1 MAIAPAAAEVAPQAR
16 PAPVVPALATKDAA
30 LSLAARRKKRGKSSA
45 TFGALA
51 LGAVLVFGTAFFLWW
66 SDQPAHEGAAAAN
79 GAGATSPGD
88 SNAVEVSPTPV
99 TENTQ
104 AGGVAA
110 AEQPSEGIRSIDET
124 IWQSPT
130 HGEPLDLAYLAPGC
144 QLIVALRPAELINQP
159 EWEKLV
165 DPRTLGALS
174 QCLTTDLPKTT
185 GKTLDQLNSVTIG
198 LLDASPKE
206 PRLALVA
213 RASEPFVAEEVL
225 AAWGEAKAE
234 PVEAQTIYVAGDR
247 GFFVP
252 DGGEGKILVIAP
264 PADLRETVKQGDQP
278 PPLRRELELLAESS
292 DADRQLTLLVAPNF
306 LFTGGKS
313 LLAERLLD
321 PLSGFLEIQDSDQKL
336 ELPKGLMF
344 SASFGEGNLFL
355 ELRIHDSFAA
365 GSAVVAREYRHR
377 INRLPKQVSGYVRDL
392 QLSAY
397 SKPVLWDYRDQLEV
411 LDRYTRLGFEGKQ
424 IVLRAYLPEIAA
436 HNLALGAHL
445 ALLENPGGPG
455 SPTQTAAQ
463 PTKAETIAD
472 KLKKTFTLNVPNN
485 PLDMTLEQLGNDLG
499 IEIIIVGPDLQQ
511 EGITKNQRL
520 SFDER
525 DKPVSEILQKIM
537 LQANK
542 EGKLVY
548 VIKPKEGTDKEVLY
562 ITTRAAAKK
571 RGDKLPPELEK
582 AK

>member
-1 MAIAPAAAEVAPQAR
+1 AAVAAAPQAR
-16 PAPVVPALATKDAA
+16 PSPIVPALATEGAA
-30 LSLAARRKKRGKSSA
+30 ASLAARRKKRGKTSA

-66 SDQPAHEGAAAAN
+66 SDQPVDQGASAAN
-79 GAGATSPGD
+79 GAGATSLGD
-88 SNAVEVSPTPV
+88 NNKVESSPTPKI
-99 TENTQ
+99 ENTEP
-104 AGGVAA
+104 AGVAA
-110 AEQPSEGIRSIDET
+110 AEQNSEGIRSIDAT

-144 QLIVALRPAELINQP
+144 QMIVALRPAELIDQP

-174 QCLTTDLPKTT
+174 RWLTADLPKTT
-185 GKTLDQLNSVTIG
+185 GKTLDQLESVTVG

-213 RASEPFVAEEVL
+213 RASEPFVGDEL
-225 AAWGEAKAE
+225 LTAWGDAKAE
-234 PVEAQTIYVAGDR
+234 QVEGQTIYVAGDR

-264 PADLRETVKQGDQP
+264 PGDLRETVKQGDQP

-292 DADRQLTLLVAPNF
+292 DANRQLTLLVAPNF
-306 LFTGGKS
+306 LFSGGKS

-321 PLSGFLEIQDSDQKL
+321 PLGGFLEIQDSDQKL

-377 INRLPKQVSGYVRDL
+377 IARLPKQVSGYVRDL

-411 LDRYTRLGFEGKQ
+411 VDRYTRLGFEGKQ

-436 HNLALGAHL
+436 HNLALGARL

-455 SPTQTAAQ
+455 SPTHAATQTA
-463 PTKAETIAD
+463 KAETIAD
-472 KLKKTFTLNVPNN
+472 KLKKTFTLSVPNN
-485 PLDMTLEQLGNDLG
+485 PLDMTIEQLGNDLG

-562 ITTRAAAKK
+562 ITTRAAAAK

-582 AK
+582 AN